1 MKTITRPINWLICG
15 LILGTTAYSCK
26 KKDDVEPTTY
36 TFAGLDNIK
45 MPELTQTTPAAVSAT
60 AGTVTSSTL
69 AAAVGSALSSMSA
82 SGPVPA
88 AVQQAGAAM
97 GQAVSAS
104 KAAAM
109 TSSFTSDM
117 VNSGTLSADMKKEV
131 AAMASNASLKAYMP
145 SYTLPTVNGKPVGAR
160 IGAVGI
166 NPVAVANSVQQNG
179 PTDACQQA
187 ATTAYNTVLQRLDAA
202 KATQVATLNTTYAQY
217 ESAANG
223 EVAGCQAGVPTKSEG
238 LRTTL
243 RTQMTSSMTVLNS
256 VRAKLGDVLYNQLA
270 LMAYVGYFQ
279 SLDNANTVQAA
290 DLTTCSA
297 IKDAKI
303 AAAKTARDTDLN
315 TVTTNYNAQVMDA
328 TAARTKAVASCHNQG
343 NGG

>member
-1 MKTITRPINWLICG
+1 MKTIARPINWLLCG
-15 LILGTTAYSCK
+15 LILGTAAYSCK
-26 KKDDVEPTTY
+26 KKDDVAPTTY
-36 TFAGLDNIK
+36 TFAGLDNVK
-45 MPELTQTTPAAVSAT
+45 MPELTQTTPAAVTAT

-82 SGPVPA
+82 SAPVPA

-97 GQAVSAS
+97 GQVVPAS

-109 TSSFTSDM
+109 TSSFTPDM

-160 IGAVGI
+160 IGTAGI

-187 ATTAYNTVLQRLDAA
+187 ATTAYNTAVQRLDAT
-202 KATQVATLNTTYAQY
+202 KATQMTTVNATYTQLET
-217 ESAANG
+217 AANG
-223 EVAGCQAGVPTKSEG
+223 EVASCQAGVPAKYDG

-243 RTQMTSSMTVLNS
+243 RTQVTSSITVLNS
-256 VRAKLGDVLYNQLA
+256 LRATLGDALYNQLA
-270 LMAYVGYFQ
+270 LMTYVGYFQ
-279 SLDNANTVQAA
+279 ALDNVNAIQAA
-290 DLTTCSA
+290 DLLTCPA
-297 IKDAKI
+297 VKDAKI

-315 TVTTNYNAQVMDA
+315 MVTTNYNAQVTDA
-328 TAARTKAVASCHNQG
+328 TAARSKAVASCHNQG